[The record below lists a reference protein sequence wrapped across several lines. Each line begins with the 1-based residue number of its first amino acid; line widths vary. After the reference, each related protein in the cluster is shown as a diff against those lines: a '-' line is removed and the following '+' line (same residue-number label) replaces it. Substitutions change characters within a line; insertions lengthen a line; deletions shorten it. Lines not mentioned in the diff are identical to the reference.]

1 MDPPISKGSSVK
13 LKAIVAKPSQLSRL
27 VDSLA
32 KREPMAKV
40 TLLQLLKGK
49 YPNYSKVE
57 VEALVACRQLKIDGE
72 TVTTQDTLY
81 NAESEVEI
89 VTKRY
94 VSRGG
99 YKLEKALQSWSLSVE
114 GRVVVDAGSSSG
126 GFTDCLLQHGASLV
140 HAVDVG
146 YNLLDYSLRIDKRVV
161 VHERQNIMGVEH
173 LEPQPDGAVADLSF
187 RSITTSAKHILN
199 LTKEGWLIALI
210 KPQFEV
216 PKGEETFTGVVEDQK
231 LLFETLV
238 GVYSALR
245 EVGIALNE
253 FTESPIAGRKGNREF
268 LALLT
273 LGSGLDKREFLELL
287 NQLI

>member
-146 YNLLDYSLRIDKRVV
+146 YSLLDYSLR
-161 VHERQNIMGVEH
+161 VE
-173 LEPQPDGAVADLSF
+173 
-187 RSITTSAKHILN
+187 
-199 LTKEGWLIALI
+199 
-210 KPQFEV
+210 
-216 PKGEETFTGVVEDQK
+216 
-231 LLFETLV
+231 
-238 GVYSALR
+238 
-245 EVGIALNE
+245 
-253 FTESPIAGRKGNREF
+253 
-268 LALLT
+268 
-273 LGSGLDKREFLELL
+273 
-287 NQLI
+287 